1 MYLDFAITEMTSDVL
16 QIFISHCKVGNKIP
30 NNDTESIGKSINS
43 VLQKY
48 LNTIIV
54 TNAYHLLIGN

>member
-16 QIFISHCKVGNKIP
+16 QIFISHPKVGNKIP
-30 NNDTESIGKSINS
+30 NNDTESIGKPINS

-54 TNAYHLLIGN
+54 TNVYHLLIGN